1 MESIIEHVQRWG
13 GVPFREKA
21 LGEADALVL
30 STLAY
35 MPFDGIV
42 DGAFGEQGVLQA
54 DAAQA
59 LLDCHAC
66 ARIARDTAQHDR
78 RLLTALAGSERFGGM
93 RLTGFVD
100 RYDGEQQEQ
109 FSAVTFV
116 YDEEAFLAFRGTDGT
131 IVGWKEDFNMSFE
144 REVPAQRDAVRYAQ
158 DAWRALGRRMTIG
171 GHSKGGNLAA
181 YAGMFAAAEDREN
194 MRLVYSFDGPGFN
207 EQVAATKAFAQAG
220 TRIRTFVPQES
231 LVGIL
236 LWHSEPFVIVE
247 SDGQGILQHDPY
259 TWLTRDGKLVRANA
273 RTNPSLYAGEVVK
286 RWLAQ
291 LPAET
296 RRRAIDGFYTV
307 IGATRER
314 SLRELM
320 DVSSALTMLEAATQM
335 DAQTRE
341 ALAQM
346 LGLLIGAAAEAA
358 PRAIERAV
366 ADALIGDG
374 GA

>member
-1 MESIIEHVQRWG
+1 MESIIEHVRRWSG
-13 GVPFREKA
+13 ALFEERP

-42 DGAFGEQGVLQA
+42 DGAFGERGVLLA

-66 ARIARDTAQHDR
+66 ARVARDTAQRDR
-78 RLLTALAGSERFGGM
+78 QLLTAIAESERFGGM
-93 RLTGFVD
+93 RLTGFID

-109 FSAVTFV
+109 FSAVTFL
-116 YDEEAFLAFRGTDGT
+116 YGEEAFLALRGTDGT

-144 REVPAQRDAVRYAQ
+144 REVPAQRDAARYAR
-158 DAWRALGRRMTIG
+158 DAWRALGRRMTLG

-181 YAGMFAAAEDREN
+181 YAGIFAQDEARRNIAQ
-194 MRLVYSFDGPGFN
+194 VYSFDGPGFN
-207 EQVAATKAFAQAG
+207 EQVVSTRTFAQAQ
-220 TRIRTFVPQES
+220 THIRTFVPQES

-236 LWHSEPFVIVE
+236 LWHSEPFTVVE
-247 SDGQGILQHDPY
+247 SNGQGILQHDPY
-259 TWLTRDGKLVRANA
+259 TWLTRDGKLVRVDA
-273 RTNPSLYAGEVVK
+273 RSNPSLYAGEVVK

-291 LPAET
+291 LPTQT
-296 RRRAIDGFYTV
+296 RRRAIDGLYAV
-307 IGATRER
+307 IGAAKER
-314 SLRELM
+314 SVRELL
-320 DVSSALTMLEAATQM
+320 DVPSALAMLEAAGRM
-335 DAQTRE
+335 DGQTRE
-341 ALAQM
+341 ALKEM
-346 LGLLIGAAAEAA
+346 LELLIGAAAEAA

-374 GA
+374 G